1 MGLLFVLCGGCLRLG
16 FRAPGPSDASQT
28 PGDAR
33 PDSDLAVDSGGT
45 APDAADARPPDAA
58 DASPPDAADAGPPD
72 ASPDAASPLDAPS
85 TDTGGPTSGLLV
97 SLPMTDNP
105 SDGVADV
112 AGGGATAHCSSCPV
126 LSGGAY
132 QFSGSQY
139 VEIDPEARFQTTAG
153 FTVAIWAKPSSMGLF
168 QVMASK
174 LYGTGVANSW
184 HLSLRQATGCADR
197 FYYETTTGSSYP
209 TITSADAV
217 SIDRWWHVAATWDGS
232 TKRLYLD
239 GALVQ
244 SGSGTTLM
252 DSGPIY
258 IGSDWDSGAPTHL
271 FHGALRDFRL
281 YDRALG
287 ATEIAQLSAGQVS
300 GPPPAVPGAV
310 TALVLVDAATDTD
323 IGPLTSPATISVPAG
338 GINIRAEVSGLPG
351 SVRFGLDSNP
361 SYRVENTAPFSL
373 EGDTNGDYAAWSPA
387 SGPHTVTATPFC
399 DGSAGGTMGG
409 TYTVQLN
416 VN

>member
-1 MGLLFVLCGGCLRLG
+1 MGLVFVLCGGCLRLG
-16 FRAPGPSDASQT
+16 FRAPEPLDAGAI
-28 PGDAR
+28 PDAM
-33 PDSDLAVDSGGT
+33 PDSHLT
-45 APDAADARPPDAA
+45 A
-58 DASPPDAADAGPPD
+58 DAADAGPPD
-72 ASPDAASPLDAPS
+72 AADASRPDAVDASLPDAPS
-85 TDTGGPTSGLLV
+85 TDTGGGPTSGLLV
-97 SLPMTDNP
+97 SLPMTDSP
-105 SDGVADV
+105 LDGVNDV
-112 AGGGATAHCSSCPV
+112 AGGGATAHCSACPSLV
-126 LSGGAY
+126 AGAY
-132 QFSGSQY
+132 QFSGGQY
-139 VEIDPEARFQTTAG
+139 VKIDPEPRFQTTAG
-153 FTVAIWAKPSSMGLF
+153 FTVAIWAKPGSMGLF

-174 LYGTGVANSW
+174 LYGAAVANSW

-217 SIDRWWHVAATWDGS
+217 SIDRWWHVASTWDGT

-239 GALVQ
+239 GVLVQ
-244 SGSGTTLM
+244 SASGTTLM

-258 IGSDWDSGAPTHL
+258 VGSDWDNGAPAHL

-287 ATEIAQLSAGQVS
+287 ATEVAQLSAGKVS
-300 GPPPAVPGAV
+300 GPPPAVPGEV

-323 IGPLTSPATISVPAG
+323 IGPITSPATINVPAG
-338 GINIRAEVSGLPG
+338 GINIRAEVSGVPG
-351 SVRFGLDSNP
+351 SVRFGLDSNAT
-361 SYRVENTAPFSL
+361 YRVENTAPFSL
-373 EGDTNGDYAAWSPA
+373 EGDTGGDYAAWNPA

-399 DGSAGGTMGG
+399 DSGAGGTMGA